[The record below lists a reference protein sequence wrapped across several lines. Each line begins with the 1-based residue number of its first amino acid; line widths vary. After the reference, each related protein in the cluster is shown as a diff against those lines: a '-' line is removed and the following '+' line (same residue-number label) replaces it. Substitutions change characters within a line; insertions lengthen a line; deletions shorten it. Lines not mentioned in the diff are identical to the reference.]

1 VGLQIPDSISFLARQ
16 FGAIR
21 KLWAVRDIGYFAQLQ
36 SCNSEKA
43 TMSDNIAIQFRAK
56 RDLYNRLENWRRE
69 QDRIPPVADAARH
82 LIERGLDAVASTKS
96 KSKEKGVAA

>member
-1 VGLQIPDSISFLARQ
+1 
-16 FGAIR
+16 
-21 KLWAVRDIGYFAQLQ
+21 
-36 SCNSEKA
+36 
-43 TMSDNIAIQFRAK
+43 MSDNIAIQFRAK

-96 KSKEKGVAA
+96 KSKEKGEAAA

>member
-1 VGLQIPDSISFLARQ
+1 LTRIRGISYLAKLQPS
-16 FGAIR
+16 
-21 KLWAVRDIGYFAQLQ
+21 
-36 SCNSEKA
+36 NSEKA

-96 KSKEKGVAA
+96 KSKEKGEAA

>member
-1 VGLQIPDSISFLARQ
+1 VKQFEFFGPFEKSAISRTLQP
-16 FGAIR
+16 
-21 KLWAVRDIGYFAQLQ
+21 
-36 SCNSEKA
+36 CNSEKA

-82 LIERGLDAVASTKS
+82 LIERGLDAVASTKP
-96 KSKEKGVAA
+96 KSKEKGAAA

>member
-1 VGLQIPDSISFLARQ
+1 LHQFEILTQIRGIGNLAMLQPS
-16 FGAIR
+16 
-21 KLWAVRDIGYFAQLQ
+21 
-36 SCNSEKA
+36 NSEKA

-56 RDLYNRLENWRRE
+56 RDLYDRLENWRRE

-96 KSKEKGVAA
+96 KSKEKEEAA